1 MDNWLTTGQMIDSL
15 QLYQIAE
22 TTIRDEKRYVTR
34 VSTGL
39 YWCNEIGVSVDS
51 GEIVYFSGGL
61 LSKKWRIIGFSIFK

>member
-1 MDNWLTTGQMIDSL
+1 MDYLLTTGQMIDSL

-22 TTIRDEKRYVTR
+22 TTIRNEKRYVIKDT
-34 VSTGL
+34 TGL

-51 GEIVYFSGGL
+51 GEIVYLSGGL